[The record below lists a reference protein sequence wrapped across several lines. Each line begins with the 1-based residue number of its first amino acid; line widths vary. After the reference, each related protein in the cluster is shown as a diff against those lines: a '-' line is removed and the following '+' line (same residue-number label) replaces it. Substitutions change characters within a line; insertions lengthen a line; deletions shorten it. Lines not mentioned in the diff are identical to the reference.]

1 MIVMQQIKN
10 KHNLLDARKKD
21 LEQIAYGSIRPHG
34 KLWGMDVFSWDN
46 PDVDTMTS
54 TVHAFPFPVIWLAP
68 SGFLTEAVDF
78 DATILSNIH
87 AAISYDK
94 TPSDTEKIPNL
105 ITTNDVETAF
115 QKMSEFRLKRGVIL
129 FCYSGADSEY
139 YKNAFKA
146 YLAIHQI

>member
-1 MIVMQQIKN
+1 MQQTKT
-10 KHNLLDARKKD
+10 KHNLLELRKEA
-21 LEQIAYGSIRPHG
+21 LEQVVHGSIRPHG
-34 KLWGMDVFSWDN
+34 KLWGMDVFSWNN
-46 PDVDTMTS
+46 PDVDAMTS
-54 TVHAFPFPVIWLAP
+54 TVHAFPFPVIWLTSA
-68 SGFLTEAVDF
+68 GFLTEAVDF

-87 AAISYDK
+87 AVISYDK
-94 TPSDTEKIPNL
+94 IPSDTGKFQNL

-115 QKMSEFRLKRGVIL
+115 QNMSEFRLKRGVIL

>member
-1 MIVMQQIKN
+1 MQQIKN
-10 KHNLLDARKKD
+10 KHNLLDIRKEA
-21 LEQIAYGSIRPHG
+21 LEKNIHGSIRPHG
-34 KLWGMDVFSWDN
+34 KLWGMDVFSWSN

-54 TVHAFPFPVIWLAP
+54 TVHAFPFPVIWLA
-68 SGFLTEAVDF
+68 SADFLTEVVDF

-87 AAISYDK
+87 AVISYDK
-94 TPSDTEKIPNL
+94 IPENTDEFQNL